1 VTPADLLKTKIFAPR
16 LTARLVERPRLLRT
30 LDAGLQAGVRLIL
43 VSAPAGFGKSTL
55 VSEWLAAAGPH
66 PPHVAWVSLDE
77 EDNDPAR
84 FLAYLLLAIEN
95 AHTGL
100 PAAALDELQ
109 STQISSPRA
118 VFAGLINAITAL
130 PAPLVL
136 VLDDY
141 HLISNAAI
149 HAGLNYLL
157 DHMPANLHLLITTR
171 SDPPFALARL
181 RARQQMVE
189 VRTANLRFNLDEA
202 AHFLNQSMR
211 LELSSGDTQ
220 TLEQHTEGW
229 ITGLQLAALSM
240 QAAPDRA
247 GFIASFTGSHRFIL
261 DYLVEEVLRTQPAQ
275 VQTFLLDTAILERMN
290 GALCAAVLGTDF
302 ENGGGVPCQAMLERL
317 EQSNL
322 FIIPLDNQRQWY
334 RYHHLFA
341 DFLRNRLQNATPER
355 AGELHQRA
363 MRWYEQNDMPGD
375 AIHHALQAA
384 RIGRLDFSVPARLIE
399 QTAPLALQRSEIG
412 LLSAWIGALPRTL
425 VETRPRLY
433 VYYTWALIFSGTTR
447 LSTSHLDTL
456 EQLVHNVTA
465 PDEAEELAHHYRVL
479 RLFQDFN
486 RGNPNQTAELANQAL
501 ERIPAGEI
509 FLRGMAA
516 QIRDMLS
523 YITDEPGLP
532 AAGDSYDAVIQAS
545 GHKLLTQ
552 LAALTQAMR
561 FKMQGRLRQAETAL
575 QASLAMIESSPAS
588 QNTMLAYMVYE
599 FTGDLLRERNELQ
612 AAEQCLRKAQA
623 IGFGGEPGNLAM
635 EGYLNLAHLR
645 LAQGNRDA
653 AQQVLSEARHTVS
666 GAPRPAIAPLP
677 DKIPDTLDVF
687 EARAALLLKD
697 VATLERIL
705 ASIADSSDD
714 APPRTRQEIMIF
726 FVITSTRV
734 RLHLMKEQY
743 PPAEELARRI
753 VPLAP
758 ISDEPG
764 KHIEA
769 CILLALALA
778 GQKRLTEALEAL
790 AQALSLAEPEGYV
803 RIFLDEGPA
812 MLDLLHIASMALKEP
827 GPKAYARRLL
837 EAAGDARQ
845 PAPPTVVLTQ
855 AGLLEPLSEREIEIL
870 RLIAAGLS
878 NKTIAGRLFL
888 AESTIKSHIN
898 HIYTKLDISSRTQ
911 AIVRAREMG
920 LLDG

>member
-55 VSEWLAAAGPH
+55 VSEWLAAAGPSSL
-66 PPHVAWVSLDE
+66 HVAWVSLDE

-100 PAAALDELQ
+100 PTAALDELQ

-118 VFAGLINAITAL
+118 VFAGLINATTAL

-149 HAGLNYLL
+149 HEGLNYLL

-189 VRTANLRFNLDEA
+189 VRTADLRFNLDEA
-202 AHFLNQSMR
+202 AHFLNQSMH

-302 ENGGGVPCQAMLERL
+302 ENGAAPCQEMLERL

-341 DFLRNRLQNATPER
+341 DFLRNRLQNAAPER
-355 AGELHQRA
+355 SGELHRRA
-363 MRWYEQNDMPGD
+363 MHWFEQNGMPDD

-384 RIGRLDFSVPARLIE
+384 RSGQVDFSTVASLIE

-412 LLSAWIGALPRTL
+412 LLSAWIGALPTTL

-433 VYYTWALIFSGTTR
+433 VYYTWALIFSGTTSV
-447 LSTSHLDTL
+447 STSHLDTL
-456 EQLVHNVTA
+456 EQLVHNITD
-465 PDEAEELAHHYRVL
+465 PNEAEELAHHHRVL
-479 RLFQDFN
+479 QLFQDFN
-486 RGNPNQTAELANQAL
+486 RGNPNRTAELANQAL
-501 ERIPAGEI
+501 DRIPADEI

-523 YITDEPGLP
+523 YIIGEPGLP
-532 AAGDSYDAVIQAS
+532 APGDSYDAVIQAS

-588 QNTMLAYMVYE
+588 QNTMLAHMVYE

-623 IGFGGEPGNLAM
+623 IGFGGEPGNLAI

-645 LAQGNRDA
+645 LAQGNKDA
-653 AQQVLSEARHTVS
+653 AQQVLNEARHTVS
-666 GAPRPAIAPLP
+666 GALRPSMAPLP
-677 DKIPDTLDVF
+677 GKLPNTLNIF

-697 VATLERIL
+697 LPAIEQLLAGVPDPTGDER
-705 ASIADSSDD
+705 
-714 APPRTRQEIMIF
+714 PRTRQEIMIF
-726 FVITSTRV
+726 FVIASSRA
-734 RLHLMKEQY
+734 RLYLMKEQY
-743 PPAEELARRI
+743 SKAEELARCI

-758 ISDEPG
+758 IADEPG

-778 GQKRLTEALEAL
+778 GQKRPAEALEAL

-812 MLDLLHIASMALKEP
+812 MLDLLHIASMALKDP

-837 EAAGDARQ
+837 EAAGDTRQ
-845 PAPPTVVLTQ
+845 PAQPTVVLTQ

-878 NKTIAGRLFL
+878 NKTIAERLFL

-920 LLDG
+920 LLDD